1 MRKLPLYHQY
11 MTYICFFFIL
21 YWFALFRKF
30 GTCTPKIL
38 DAQLAHVVEQT
49 KMLIELIVCKIMHC
63 LDSQTVSKYISAI
76 VPDDNEKQLINE
88 KLDILLVLP
97 VKVVLICKASNLLQ

>member
-1 MRKLPLYHQY
+1 
-11 MTYICFFFIL
+11 
-21 YWFALFRKF
+21 
-30 GTCTPKIL
+30 
-38 DAQLAHVVEQT
+38 
-49 KMLIELIVCKIMHC
+49 MHC

-76 VPDDNEKQLINE
+76 VPDDNEKRLINE